1 MIMKCL
7 NTWKEVGC
15 DCYQMNMGITWVSHD
30 NYIDERFVL
39 PNEDVFHVQL
49 YSPTSWEPVPT
60 AK

>member
-1 MIMKCL
+1 
-7 NTWKEVGC
+7 
-15 DCYQMNMGITWVSHD
+15 MNMGITWVSHD